1 MSETQQDHPM
11 GAALSMLGAMALIGL
26 IDNFIARIAE
36 SIGLWQ
42 FVVLRSTLMAP
53 FLLVMARIGL
63 GRLRPL
69 RWRRVLAR
77 GVMLSV
83 SMFLYFGAL
92 GLMPIAEALAGLFTS
107 PIFVLLI
114 NALIQRERI
123 GPWRILAVA
132 VGFVGIL
139 LVLQPGARG
148 FSPVMLMPV
157 AAGFF
162 YAISS
167 IATRSW
173 CAGESA
179 LSLLGANMLLLG
191 GLAGLVQLGI
201 GVLGFESGAYLARGW
216 VWPVWDVA
224 PWLLVQA
231 VGSLAGVYG
240 IIRAYQLDVPS
251 NVAVFEYSALIW
263 APLFGFLLFGQGVGP
278 WQILG
283 VALIAM
289 AGVII
294 ALRSHPSRIAQSG
307 AAR

>member
-1 MSETQQDHPM
+1 MA
-11 GAALSMLGAMALIGL
+11 AALLMLGAMALIGL

-42 FVVLRSTLMAP
+42 FVMLRSALMAP
-53 FLLVMARIGL
+53 FLVVMARIGL

-123 GPWRILAVA
+123 GPRRILAVA
-132 VGFVGIL
+132 VGFVGIV

-148 FSPVMLMPV
+148 VSLVMLMPV

-191 GLAGLVQLGI
+191 GLSGLVQLGI
-201 GVLGFESGAYLARGW
+201 GVLGSENGTYLARGW

-283 VALIAM
+283 VALIAL

-294 ALRSHPSRIAQSG
+294 ALRSRPSRKARSG
-307 AAR
+307 LAR